1 MSNSIKSV
9 NGLKQTVSSEVS
21 IFAPSPCYSI
31 PNHTKSVSMCQ
42 SGPADSMGGERTKT
56 DCQFRI
62 CKFWPFSPYQ
72 TIPSLS
78 QCHVQV
84 LPAVREKRPVVQKL
98 FFFGHLY
105 QLYHTKPYRNC
116 LNVLVRT
123 CRQCGGKMYLNR
135 SSVQKKAFFTIF
147 TILYHTKPVLMCKSG
162 SADCVGKN

>member
-42 SGPADSMGGERTKT
+42 SGPADSMGGKRTKT

-78 QCHVQV
+78 QCHIQV
-84 LPAVREKRPVVQKL
+84 LPAVWVQKL
-98 FFFGHLY
+98 LFFGHFY
-105 QLYHTKPYRNC
+105 QPYHTKPYRTC

-123 CRQCGGKMYLNR
+123 CRQRGGGMYLNR
-135 SSVQKKAFFTIF
+135 SLVQKQAFLTIF